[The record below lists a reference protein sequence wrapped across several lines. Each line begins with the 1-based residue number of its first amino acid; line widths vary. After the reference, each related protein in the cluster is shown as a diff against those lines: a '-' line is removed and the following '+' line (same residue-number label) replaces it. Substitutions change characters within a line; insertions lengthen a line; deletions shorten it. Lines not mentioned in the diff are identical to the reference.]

1 MGYYTL
7 HKISIINKHNNIRNL
22 ERLLKVI
29 EEVTNYDYRIEYNN
43 YDEKESYIIDDE
55 WNDGHGSKWYSFD
68 EDIFVISE
76 RLPKLAILIEAREE
90 NGYTWEKIV
99 KGGYSYNYINEDED
113 NEEDE
118 EDEDNEENEEDEE
131 NVQDNV
137 EIINDNNYFGIE
149 EIFRE
154 MKINDDEIFR
164 R

>member
-1 MGYYTL
+1 MGYYTQ

-113 NEEDE
+113 KK

-131 NVQDNV
+131 NIQDNV